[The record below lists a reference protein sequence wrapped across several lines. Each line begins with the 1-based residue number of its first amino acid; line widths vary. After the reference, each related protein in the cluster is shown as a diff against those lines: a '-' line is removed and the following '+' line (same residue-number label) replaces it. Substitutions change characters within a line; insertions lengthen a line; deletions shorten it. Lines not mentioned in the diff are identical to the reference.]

1 MIGHGQLTFISEVV
15 KYSIPI
21 LIAESKL
28 GKIENLR
35 EPEMLSG
42 KLDTIYCKYKSTW
55 RPRHPEPILRSKVYL
70 IFPVTK

>member
-21 LIAESKL
+21 LIAESEF
-28 GKIENLR
+28 GKMEDLR

-42 KLDTIYCKYKSTW
+42 MLDTIQLQKHMAASPFRTYT
-55 RPRHPEPILRSKVYL
+55 PE
-70 IFPVTK
+70 